1 MKTCKEG
8 CGGKMKNGG
17 KVATIKKMKLGGAKP
32 CGPMLCPDGNG
43 SCINCPS
50 GKKAG
55 VIITAIVS
63 GMANALGGKKR
74 QANEAAK
81 KAAEE
86 AANTP
91 VAKFTK
97 KLDETL
103 KTKKMGGV
111 TKKKYARGGT
121 TGGYAPAQKG
131 GDNTKNGIYGMSQQN
146 MGTSSQYTPVAKK
159 GGAVKK
165 AKLAAMAPPKG
176 KITRADIITAAKRN
190 AKKKK

>member
-1 MKTCKEG
+1 MATKCMS
-8 CGGKMKNGG
+8 CGGSM
-17 KVATIKKMKLGGAKP
+17 KKMKTGGTSGCPPNQCKEWNIDKTSYSCKP
-32 CGPMLCPDGNG
+32 CKSVQVARAAIAAISTAVQNAFT
-43 SCINCPS
+43 S
-50 GKKAG
+50 KAG
-55 VIITAIVS
+55 KNREAI
-63 GMANALGGKKR
+63 A
-74 QANEAAK
+74 AAK

-91 VAKFTK
+91 TAKFTK

-103 KTKKMGGV
+103 KTKKMGEA